1 MAMFHAHWDWASMM
15 GNMTDGS
22 SRRALR
28 KATNVTLPEALL
40 SEAKALGINVS
51 QACERG
57 LELMVS
63 RARSV
68 AWLDRNR
75 DALDAWN
82 EYVERKGLPLREFRQ
97 F

>member
-1 MAMFHAHWDWASMM
+1 MIYAHLGWSEDWV
-15 GNMTDGS
+15 MTDRPSARGL
-22 SRRALR
+22 RR
-28 KATNVTLPEALL
+28 ATNVTLPEPLL
-40 SEAKALGINVS
+40 SEAKELGINVS

-63 RARSV
+63 RARSA

-75 DALDAWN
+75 DALDVWN
-82 EYVERKGLPLREFRQ
+82 EYVERKGLPLTEFRQ